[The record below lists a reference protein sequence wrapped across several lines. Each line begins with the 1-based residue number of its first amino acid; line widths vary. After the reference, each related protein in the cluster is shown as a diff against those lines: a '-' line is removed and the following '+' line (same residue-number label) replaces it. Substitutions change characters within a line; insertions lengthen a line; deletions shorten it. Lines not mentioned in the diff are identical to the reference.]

1 MNIYKESFLILG
13 KGMTYL
19 NCKEFFDRESIAYEA
34 LETSDILNI
43 KDHYLILKDKKI
55 NLSIIDHIIISPG
68 ISKKNST
75 VQKLRELNCKIA
87 TDIEIL
93 QSIKK
98 SKYICITGTNGKTST
113 VNLISD
119 ILNSNN
125 IKTLACGNNGVSV
138 FKSLEDNY
146 DFIVLELSSYQLDYI
161 RKLDSHISVILN
173 LSTDHLERHKTLK
186 NYFTTKLKIFDYA
199 KHKVIN
205 NNLET
210 FEKDITFDIKNKSF
224 YINNTPIDN
233 LYVEDYH
240 FVTYKEKKYELKGK
254 HEAYN
259 LSACITVLSIL
270 GLSIDQIM
278 FGFSQR
284 SHLSHRLERFCT
296 FQGITYINDSKSTN
310 ADSTLNALESLEE
323 NIILIM
329 GGDNKKISYNSLK
342 NIINNK
348 VKLLILI
355 GDNRQYINNQLSVKV
370 DTILLKTLQD
380 ATDYIFTNLKS
391 NHTVLLSPGTS
402 SFSSYKDFEHRGN
415 HFKTL
420 VNNYVHRKN

>member
-119 ILNSNN
+119 ILNSNH

-342 NIINNK
+342 NIIDNK

-355 GDNRQYINNQLSVKV
+355 GDNRKYIKNQLNVKI
-370 DTILLKTLQD
+370 DTILLENLKD
-380 ATDYIFTNLKS
+380 ATNYIFDNLKS
-391 NHTVLLSPGTS
+391 NHTVLLSPGSS
-402 SFSSYKDFEHRGN
+402 SFSLYKDFEHRGN
-415 HFKTL
+415 HFKNL
-420 VNNYVHRKN
+420 VNNYVNRKA

>member
-1 MNIYKESFLILG
+1 MNIYEEFFLILG

-19 NCKEFFDRESIAYEA
+19 NCKEFFDKESIAYEA

-43 KDHYLILKDKKI
+43 KDNHLILKDKKI
-55 NLSIIDHIIISPG
+55 NLSVIDHIIISPG

-75 VQKLRELNCKIA
+75 VQKLMKLNCKIT

-119 ILNSNN
+119 ILNSNHN
-125 IKTLACGNNGVSV
+125 KTFACGNNGVSV

-173 LSTDHLERHKTLK
+173 LSTDHLERHETLK
-186 NYFTTKLKIFDYA
+186 KYFTAKLKIFDYA

-205 NNLET
+205 NNLENS
-210 FEKDITFDIKNKSF
+210 EKEITFDIKNKF
-224 YINNTPIDN
+224 IYINSSPIDN
-233 LYVEDYH
+233 LYFENYNFVLYED
-240 FVTYKEKKYELKGK
+240 KKYELKGK

-259 LSACITVLSIL
+259 LSACIAVLSIL

-296 FQGITYINDSKSTN
+296 YQGITYINDSKSTN
-310 ADSTLNALESLEE
+310 SDSTLNALESLEE

-342 NIINNK
+342 NIIDHK

-355 GDNRQYINNQLSVKV
+355 GDNKKYIKNQLNTKV
-370 DTILLKTLQD
+370 DTILLENLKD
-380 ATDYIFTNLKS
+380 ATNYIFDNLKS
-391 NHTVLLSPGTS
+391 NQTVLLSPGSS
-402 SFSSYKDFEHRGN
+402 SFSLYKDFEHRGD
-415 HFKTL
+415 HFKNL
-420 VNNYVHRKN
+420 VNSYVNRKA

>member
-310 ADSTLNALESLEE
+310 VDSTLNALESLEE

-342 NIINNK
+342 NIIDNK

-355 GDNRQYINNQLSVKV
+355 GDNRKYIKNQLNVKI
-370 DTILLKTLQD
+370 DTILLENLKD
-380 ATDYIFTNLKS
+380 ATNYIFDNLKS
-391 NHTVLLSPGTS
+391 NHTVLLSPGSS
-402 SFSSYKDFEHRGN
+402 SFSLYKDFEHRGN
-415 HFKTL
+415 HFKNL
-420 VNNYVHRKN
+420 VNNYVNRKA

>member
-13 KGMTYL
+13 KGMTFL
-19 NCKEFFDRESIAYEA
+19 NCKEFFDKESISYEA
-34 LETSDILNI
+34 LETRDILDI
-43 KDHYLILKDKKI
+43 RDHHLVLKNKKI
-55 NLSIIDHIIISPG
+55 NLNVIDNIIISPG
-68 ISKKNST
+68 ISKNNSII
-75 VQKLRELNCKIA
+75 QKLMELNCRIT

-93 QSIKK
+93 QTIKK

-113 VNLISD
+113 INLISD
-119 ILNSNN
+119 ILNSNH

-173 LSTDHLERHKTLK
+173 LSADHLERHQTLK
-186 NYFTTKLKIFDYA
+186 NYFITKLKIFDYA

-210 FEKDITFDIKNKSF
+210 SEKDITFDIKNKSI
-224 YINNTPIDN
+224 YINNSLIDN
-233 LYVEDYH
+233 LYFENYN
-240 FVTYKEKKYELKGK
+240 FVSYGDKKYELRGK

-259 LSACITVLSIL
+259 LSACIAVLRIL

-284 SHLSHRLERFCT
+284 SHLSHRLEKICT
-296 FQGITYINDSKSTN
+296 YQGITYINDSKSTN
-310 ADSTLNALESLEE
+310 SDSTLNALESLEE

-342 NIINNK
+342 NIIYHK

-355 GDNRQYINNQLSVKV
+355 GDNRKYIKNQLNLKI
-370 DTILLKTLQD
+370 DTILFKNLKD
-380 ATDYIFTNLKS
+380 ATDYIFDNLKS
-391 NHTVLLSPGTS
+391 NHTVLLSPGSS
-402 SFSSYKDFEHRGN
+402 SFSLYKDFEDRGN
-415 HFKTL
+415 HFKNL
-420 VNNYVHRKN
+420 VNNYVNRKA

>member
-1 MNIYKESFLILG
+1 MNIYGEFFLILG

-19 NCKEFFDRESIAYEA
+19 NCKEFFDKESIAYEA
-34 LETSDILNI
+34 LETSDILDI
-43 KDHYLILKDKKI
+43 RDHHLVLKDKKI

-75 VQKLRELNCKIA
+75 VQKLMELNCKIT

-93 QSIKK
+93 QTIKK

-113 VNLISD
+113 INLVSD
-119 ILNSNN
+119 ILNSNH
-125 IKTLACGNNGVSV
+125 IRTLACGNNGVSV
-138 FKSLEDNY
+138 FRSLEDNY
-146 DFIVLELSSYQLDYI
+146 EFIVLELSSYQLDYI
-161 RKLDSHISVILN
+161 KKLDSHISVILN
-173 LSTDHLERHKTLK
+173 LSTDHLERHETLK
-186 NYFTTKLKIFDYA
+186 NYFITKLKIFNHA

-205 NNLET
+205 DNLEIS
-210 FEKDITFDIKNKSF
+210 EKDITFDIENKSI
-224 YINNTPIDN
+224 YINNSPVDN
-233 LYVEDYH
+233 LYFDNYN
-240 FVTYKEKKYELKGK
+240 FVLYKGKKYELKGR

-259 LSACITVLSIL
+259 LSACIAVLSIL

-278 FGFSQR
+278 SGFSQR

-296 FQGITYINDSKSTN
+296 YQGITYINDSKSTN
-310 ADSTLNALESLEE
+310 SDSTLNALESLEE

-342 NIINNK
+342 NIISNK

-355 GDNRQYINNQLSVKV
+355 GDNRKYIKNQLNVKI
-370 DTILLKTLQD
+370 DTILLENLKD
-380 ATDYIFTNLKS
+380 ATNYIFDNLKS

-402 SFSSYKDFEHRGN
+402 SFSLYKDFEDRGN
-415 HFKTL
+415 HFKNL
-420 VNNYVHRKN
+420 VNNYVNRKT

>member
-1 MNIYKESFLILG
+1 MNIYEESFLILG

-43 KDHYLILKDKKI
+43 RDDHLVLKDKKI
-55 NLSIIDHIIISPG
+55 NLSVIDHIIISPG

-75 VQKLRELNCKIA
+75 VQKLMKLNSKIT

-93 QSIKK
+93 QTIKK

-119 ILNSNN
+119 ILNSNH
-125 IKTLACGNNGVSV
+125 IKALACGNNGVSI

-161 RKLDSHISVILN
+161 KNLDSHISVILN
-173 LSTDHLERHKTLK
+173 LSMDHLERHETLK
-186 NYFTTKLKIFDYA
+186 KYFITKLKIFDYA
-199 KHKVIN
+199 KHKIIN
-205 NNLET
+205 NNLENT
-210 FEKDITFDIKNKSF
+210 KKDITFDVKNKSI
-224 YINNTPIDN
+224 YINTKPIDN
-233 LYVEDYH
+233 LFFENYN
-240 FVTYKEKKYELKGK
+240 FVTYKDKKYELRGK

-259 LSACITVLSIL
+259 LSACIAVLNLL

-284 SHLSHRLERFCT
+284 SHLSHRLERFCIHE
-296 FQGITYINDSKSTN
+296 GITYINDSKSTN
-310 ADSTLNALESLEE
+310 SDSTLNALESLEK

-342 NIINNK
+342 NIIDNK

-355 GDNRQYINNQLSVKV
+355 GDNREYIKNQLNTKI
-370 DTILLKTLQD
+370 DTILFENLRD
-380 ATDYIFTNLKS
+380 ATNHIFDNLKS
-391 NHTVLLSPGTS
+391 NHTVLLSPGSS
-402 SFSSYKDFEHRGN
+402 SFSLYKDFEHRGD
-415 HFKTL
+415 HFKNL
-420 VNNYVHRKN
+420 VNNYVNRKV

>member
-342 NIINNK
+342 NIIDNK

-355 GDNRQYINNQLSVKV
+355 GDNRKYIKNQLNVKI
-370 DTILLKTLQD
+370 DTILLENLKD
-380 ATDYIFTNLKS
+380 ATNYIFDNLKS
-391 NHTVLLSPGTS
+391 NHTVLLSPGSS
-402 SFSSYKDFEHRGN
+402 SFSLYKDFEHRGN
-415 HFKTL
+415 HFKNL
-420 VNNYVHRKN
+420 VNNYVNRKA

>member
-13 KGMTYL
+13 KGMTFL
-19 NCKEFFDRESIAYEA
+19 NCKEFFDKESISYEA
-34 LETSDILNI
+34 LETRDILDI
-43 KDHYLILKDKKI
+43 RDHHLVLKNKKI
-55 NLSIIDHIIISPG
+55 NLNVIDNIIISPG
-68 ISKKNST
+68 ISKNNSII
-75 VQKLRELNCKIA
+75 QKLMELNCRIT

-93 QSIKK
+93 QTIKK

-113 VNLISD
+113 INLISD
-119 ILNSNN
+119 ILNSNH

-173 LSTDHLERHKTLK
+173 LSADHLERHQTLK
-186 NYFTTKLKIFDYA
+186 NYFITKLKIFDYA

-210 FEKDITFDIKNKSF
+210 SEKDITFDIKNKSI
-224 YINNTPIDN
+224 YINNSLIDN
-233 LYVEDYH
+233 LYFENYN
-240 FVTYKEKKYELKGK
+240 FVSYGDKKYELRGK

-259 LSACITVLSIL
+259 LSACIAVLRIL

-284 SHLSHRLERFCT
+284 SHLSHRLEKICT
-296 FQGITYINDSKSTN
+296 YQGITYINDSKSTN
-310 ADSTLNALESLEE
+310 SDSTLNALESLEE

-329 GGDNKKISYNSLK
+329 GGDNKKISYDSLK
-342 NIINNK
+342 NIIYHK

-355 GDNRQYINNQLSVKV
+355 GDNRKYIKNQLNLKI
-370 DTILLKTLQD
+370 DTILFKNLKD
-380 ATDYIFTNLKS
+380 ATDYIFDNLKS
-391 NHTVLLSPGTS
+391 NHTVLLSPGSS
-402 SFSSYKDFEHRGN
+402 SFSLYKDFEHRGN
-415 HFKTL
+415 HFKNL
-420 VNNYVHRKN
+420 VNNYVNRKA

>member
-119 ILNSNN
+119 ILNSNH

-186 NYFTTKLKIFDYA
+186 NYFITKLKIFDYA

-210 FEKDITFDIKNKSF
+210 SEKDITFDIKNKSF

-342 NIINNK
+342 NIIDNK

-355 GDNRQYINNQLSVKV
+355 GDNRKYIKNQLNVKI
-370 DTILLKTLQD
+370 DTILLENLKD
-380 ATDYIFTNLKS
+380 ATNYIFDNLKS
-391 NHTVLLSPGTS
+391 NHTVLLSPGSS
-402 SFSSYKDFEHRGN
+402 SFSLYKDFEHRGN
-415 HFKTL
+415 HFKNL
-420 VNNYVHRKN
+420 VNNYVNRKA